1 MGWMDA
7 PRWLIDPCAPPVA
20 DALAAGLGVQP
31 TTAEVLVRRG
41 HATPEA
47 ARAFLELDGPLHDP
61 MLLGDMAA
69 ACERIGRAIA
79 AGEQVCV
86 HGDYDADGICATAL
100 ALTALR
106 ELGANVDW
114 HVPSRFDEGYGLAAE
129 TVERLAADGVR
140 LLVTVD
146 CGITAA
152 DQVARAAELG
162 MDVIVT
168 DHHRPGDTLP
178 DCPRV
183 CTRPSGY
190 PFPEL
195 CGTGVVFK
203 LAQALFTRAGRD
215 PAALER
221 HLDLV
226 ALATIADVV
235 PLIDENR
242 SLAIAG
248 LRALARTAKPG
259 LRALMQSAGVDPAA
273 LDTGAVGFRLAPRLN
288 AAGRLGHPR
297 EALELLL
304 TDDEAEARRLAG
316 SLEELN
322 RERQAIEARILRE
335 AVAQVESWPPEAR
348 ARRAY
353 AVAGADWHEG
363 VIGIVASR
371 LVERFHR
378 PVVLI
383 AGTDGDWKGSGRSIP
398 AFDLHGALGACAGL
412 LGRWGGH
419 RAAAGL
425 SISQENV
432 EAFADAFA
440 EQAATVLEDEDLEP
454 VTPIDAVVSR
464 GADLSLDLCAEL
476 ARLAPFGLGNPAPT
490 LLASGCGLGDLS
502 TVGDGKH
509 LRFRVRREG
518 RDAGSAIA
526 FGQGSRLEVL
536 RPDGLYDVAF
546 RLEENRWN
554 GTVAPQLVVRRV
566 FPAAPRYRELRE
578 WLAQEWRKPAAAR
591 SPDAAAIFGELGLE
605 DGARRDLLESAR
617 FRALLVAEPLARAA

>member
-1 MGWMDA
+1 MHEGSWTLAD
-7 PRWLIDPCAPPVA
+7 CPPA
-20 DALAAGLGVQP
+20 RQAELSRELGISPLTAA
-31 TTAEVLVRRG
+31 VLVRRG
-41 HATPEA
+41 YSDPVA
-47 ARAFLELDGPLHDP
+47 ARHFLDGEQPPHDP
-61 MLLGDMAA
+61 FLLGDMEA
-69 ACERIGRAIA
+69 ACARIRAAVEGRRRI
-79 AGEQVCV
+79 CV
-86 HGDYDADGICATAL
+86 HGDYDVDGIAATAL
-100 ALTALR
+100 AVLLLR
-106 ELGANVDW
+106 ELGANVAW
-114 HVPSRFDEGYGLAAE
+114 HLPSRFDEGYGVRSE
-129 TVERLAADGVR
+129 TIARLADEGCE
-140 LLVTVD
+140 LVLTVD

-152 DQVARAAELG
+152 SEVAEAKERGL
-162 MDVIVT
+162 DVVVT
-168 DHHRPGDTLP
+168 DHHRPGETLP
-178 DCPRV
+178 DCPV
-183 CTRPSGY
+183 VATRPSSY

-195 CGTGVVFK
+195 CGTGVVYK
-203 LAQALFTRAGRD
+203 LGQALFGIDSEVPR
-215 PAALER
+215 R

-235 PLIDENR
+235 PLVDENR

-273 LDTGAVGFRLAPRLN
+273 VDAGAVGFRLAPRLN

-304 TDDEAEARRLAG
+304 TEDEMDARRLAD

-322 RERQAIEARILRE
+322 RERQAVESRILRE
-335 AVAQVESWPPEAR
+335 AVAQVESWPPEIR

-371 LVERFHR
+371 LVERYHR

-412 LGRWGGH
+412 LGPWGGH

-425 SISQENV
+425 SIAEENV
-432 EAFADAFA
+432 DAFA
-440 EQAATVLEDEDLEP
+440 EAFAAAAAAVLAEEDLAP
-454 VTPIDAVVSR
+454 VTSIDAVVSR

-476 ARLAPFGLGNPAPT
+476 GRLAPFGLGNPSPT
-490 LLASGCGLGDLS
+490 LLAAGCGLAELA

-509 LRFRVRREG
+509 LRFRVRRDG

-536 RPDGLYDVAF
+536 RPDALYDVAF

-566 FPAAPRYRELRE
+566 FPSAARYRELRE
-578 WLAQEWRKPAAAR
+578 WLAAEWRKPVAVRDPEAAT
-591 SPDAAAIFGELGLE
+591 IFAELGLD

-617 FRALLVAEPLARAA
+617 FRELLTAESPLARAA